1 MTQRPGSTRFFQRAY
16 NVLLI
21 EPPNNLFVGFN
32 ATVVV
37 EPLGLQYIAGAISDL
52 ASVRIYDMRVDPKPL
67 ATVMEEFKPDLVG
80 IRENYTVDVPSVRDV
95 AQQVKRVAPEVPVV
109 VGGHHVSLVPEDA
122 FSPHV
127 DAIVVGDGE
136 WTFRSL
142 VGNLQHHNRLDTTQS
157 VIFRDTAGVFNTTNV
172 PFRPKTSLKEF
183 DSSLMNQRP
192 LPARGLVDQ
201 YRPSYFFLYHERPY
215 SIEMAR
221 GCIYRC
227 NFCSV
232 HEFHKGDYRV
242 QGNERTLAELSSL
255 PKHSWVNV
263 VDDLAIQEVPPSL
276 QLGSGYDPMDRLA
289 DEVAQLNMGH
299 RYWMQ
304 VRADNVV
311 RNPKKFE
318 KWARAGLDTVL
329 VGLESFD
336 QADLNS
342 VSKGSKLNDNE
353 QAIEILHSFG
363 IRIWGAMLVFQGW
376 MDHNFDHLKRKVM
389 DHRIEFPQFTILTP
403 LPGTVQWRE
412 TKDRLISKEYHLF
425 DFLHSVLPTRLKPRH
440 FYEEYA
446 SLWRTVGGGGLDRA
460 RKMVQEVSTTR
471 QSVMRFVK
479 QYKTLSDV
487 ETYSGGI
494 DLLERGQE
502 ALRLKDKAARLASSA
517 AYGS

>member
-1 MTQRPGSTRFFQRAY
+1 MASRQVNIRFFPKPY
-16 NVLLI
+16 NILLI

-37 EPLGLQYIAGAISDL
+37 EPLGLQYIAGAISDI
-52 ASVRIYDMRVDPKPL
+52 ATVRIYDMRVDPKPL
-67 ATVMEEFKPDLVG
+67 CTVMEEFQPDLVG
-80 IRENYTVDVPSVRDV
+80 IRENYTVDVPSVKEV
-95 AQQVKRVAPEVPVV
+95 AQQVKLLAPDVPVV

-122 FSPHV
+122 YSPWI
-127 DAIVVGDGE
+127 DGIVVGDGE
-136 WTFRSL
+136 WTFRRL
-142 VGNLQHHNRLDTTQS
+142 VENIQKHNRLDTTES
-157 VIFRDTAGVFNTTNV
+157 VIFRDNSGLYSTANV
-172 PFRPKTSLKEF
+172 PFRAKTSLKEF
-183 DSSLMNQRP
+183 DSDTMNQRP
-192 LPARGLVDQ
+192 QPARGLVDQ

-232 HEFHKGDYRV
+232 HEFHKGEYRV
-242 QGNERTLAELSSL
+242 QGNERTLTELASL
-255 PKHSWVNV
+255 PKRSWVNV
-263 VDDLAIQEVPPSL
+263 VDDLAIQEVPASL
-276 QLGSGYDPMDRLA
+276 RLPHGYDPMDRLA
-289 DEVAQLNMGH
+289 DEVAELNMGH

-311 RNPKKFE
+311 RNPRKFE
-318 KWARAGLDTVL
+318 KWAKAGLDTVL

-342 VSKGSKLNDNE
+342 VSKGSKLSDNE

-363 IRIWGAMLVFQGW
+363 IRIWGAVLVFQGW
-376 MDHNFDHLKRKVM
+376 MDSNFDHLKKKVI

-425 DFLHSVLPTRLKPRH
+425 DFLHSVLPTQLGPRH
-440 FYEEYA
+440 FYEQYA

-460 RKMVQEVSTTR
+460 RKMAQEASATR
-471 QSVMRFVK
+471 QSVMLGRRD
-479 QYKTLSDV
+479 LS
-487 ETYSGGI
+487 
-494 DLLERGQE
+494 RGH
-502 ALRLKDKAARLASSA
+502 
-517 AYGS
+517 